1 MFVHV
6 SANLANLEEVLK
18 INRVV
23 GAGGVMFFFT
33 MFCRMFHEAGGGGK
47 KNLLTTSR
55 GLPKNVRG
63 KTENHHSPHLHKL

>member
-23 GAGGVMFFFT
+23 GGGGVMFFLPCFAGCF
-33 MFCRMFHEAGGGGK
+33 MKRGGGGQEKFTYNIKGASK
-47 KNLLTTSR
+47 KC
-55 GLPKNVRG
+55 KG
-63 KTENHHSPHLHKL
+63 KI